1 MLLKGCLNFI
11 QALTMLAQTVQA
23 GHALKTRDKTGWV
36 NGTETAE
43 LLQGQVRHALSEE
56 GLSVEVESQ

>member
-1 MLLKGCLNFI
+1 
-11 QALTMLAQTVQA
+11 MLAQTVQA

-36 NGTETAE
+36 KGTETAE